1 MTKCVPSISRDKKSE
16 RKGGENYLMNKL
28 QKKVVSAVA
37 SAAMLV
43 YSFTPALAITLEI
56 SGNNSDSDNE
66 MYVNVDNSTYVSQ
79 TNNAEIDNDI
89 DASATTGGNEV
100 EETVGGEVSIE
111 TGDAS
116 TDVTVVNSVNSN
128 QASVEGCGTCGSDV
142 DILISGNN
150 TDTDNKVDLDINQES
165 TGVALFQ
172 NNHANIDNDVD
183 AYSSTGKNEV
193 DEVAG
198 GDVEIDTGEAS
209 TTVALSTWANAN
221 SAVLG
226 GDSGTGLVSLRIL
239 NNNSDSDNDI
249 YLNLDR
255 SVYLAQDNYA
265 HVDNDVDAEAKTGK
279 NEIEE
284 TVGGLV
290 SIETGDADVEVM
302 VDNMVNFNW
311 ANVDCDGCLWD
322 VTAKIAENN
331 TDTDNYIKANLV
343 DDLAVFQ
350 DNCGIP
356 LQEAL
361 PFGLDFLFGFN
372 YHKCGVD
379 NDVDA
384 YAATGWN
391 EADEAAGDY
400 EGDPSIDTG
409 DAATTVEVGNSGN
422 ANVYGEAPEWDFE
435 MPFGFNL
442 NLTLDLSDLLAFLS

>member
-1 MTKCVPSISRDKKSE
+1 
-16 RKGGENYLMNKL
+16 
-28 QKKVVSAVA
+28 
-37 SAAMLV
+37 
-43 YSFTPALAITLEI
+43 
-56 SGNNSDSDNE
+56 

-183 AYSSTGKNEV
+183 ANSSTGKNEV

-226 GDSGTGLVSLRIL
+226 GGSGGNGLVSLKIL
-239 NNNSDSDNDI
+239 GNNSDSDNDI
-249 YLNLDR
+249 YLDLDR
-255 SVYLAQDNYA
+255 SVYLAQDNNG
-265 HVDNDVDAEAKTGK
+265 HIDNDVDAESSTGK

-284 TVGGLV
+284 AVGELA
-290 SIETGDADVEVM
+290 SIETGDAEATVT

-311 ANVDCDGCLWD
+311 ADVNCDGCLWD
-322 VTAKIAENN
+322 VTAKIADNN
-331 TDTDNYIKANLV
+331 TDTDNKIKADLV
-343 DDLAVFQ
+343 NDLAVFQ
-350 DNCGIP
+350 ENCGVQRLDLP
-356 LQEAL
+356 LWFI
-361 PFGLDFLFGFN
+361 FGGN
-372 YHKCGVD
+372 NNHKCGVD
-379 NDVDA
+379 NDVEA
-384 YAATGWN
+384 YAKTGYN
-391 EADEAAGDY
+391 ELEEVAGNHN
-400 EGDPSIDTG
+400 GDPSVDTG